1 MKIIYNLIENAV
13 RYGETITKIRFY
25 EEEASNLVLIC
36 EDDGVGVIPEEKE
49 RIFERGYG
57 RNTGLGLALCRDI
70 LTITDISIIET
81 GEFGSGAR
89 FEISIPSTGW
99 RKIPRD

>member
-1 MKIIYNLIENAV
+1 M
-13 RYGETITKIRFY
+13 RSGGETITTIRFY
-25 EEEASNLVLIC
+25 EEEASNMVLIC

-81 GEFGSGAR
+81 GEFGRGAR